1 MTTVFKYLAIA
12 EGYSFLLILFITM
25 PLKYLAGLGLPNQI
39 IGMAHG
45 FLFLAYVVMAIVIAQ
60 QLKWNFKTTLIV
72 IAMSVVPFGTF
83 WMEREYLGNETAV
96 TS

>member
-1 MTTVFKYLAIA
+1 MNTLFKYLAII

-25 PLKYLAGLGLPNQI
+25 PLKYIAGMGMPNKI

-45 FLFLAYVVMAIVIAQ
+45 VLFLSYIVVAIIIAQ
-60 QLKWNFKTTLIV
+60 EKKWNFKDTFIV
-72 IAMSVVPFGTF
+72 MIMSVVPFGTF
-83 WMEREYLGNETAV
+83 WMEEEYLMEEKA